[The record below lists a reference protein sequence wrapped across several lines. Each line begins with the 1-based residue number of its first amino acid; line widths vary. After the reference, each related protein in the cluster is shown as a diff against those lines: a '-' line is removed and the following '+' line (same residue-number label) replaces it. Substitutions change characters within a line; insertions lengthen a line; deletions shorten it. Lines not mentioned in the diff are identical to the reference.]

1 MVFHVLAGAHFLF
14 VFSLFLSCRPLRH
27 LPRVPCGGVNAEY
40 ADADA
45 RLDAFEVGVKRSCVG
60 NDLSFGRRGVE
71 QVQLAV
77 VVPKRQSLMA
87 VVETVQGG
95 DDADDV
101 AVVDVLQF

>member
-1 MVFHVLAGAHFLF
+1 MYLSRMLWLYFPHV
-14 VFSLFLSCRPLRH
+14 
-27 LPRVPCGGVNAEY
+27 PRGWQHAEDAY
-40 ADADA
+40 ADARFDA
-45 RLDAFEVGVKRSCVG
+45 LEVCVKRSRVG
-60 NDLSFGRRGVE
+60 NDLAFGRRGVE
-71 QVQLAV
+71 QVQFAV